1 MIMGK
6 IEIDSRRKKT
16 KNGYILSSMCCVVQE
31 LKTKLQ
37 TNFNIPATNS
47 QGALQL
53 VRATADWV
61 DRSLRSPLSV
71 RVFWP
76 LRVPNT
82 TTLVPF
88 VSGPHHLLFQ
98 VPPKRNG
105 KSGLNGSRH
114 LPASNLVLGRLWVI
128 VFGGAL
134 RRRVPHRRP
143 IMAVRPS

>member
-6 IEIDSRRKKT
+6 IEIDSRRKK
-16 KNGYILSSMCCVVQE
+16 KENGYILSSMCCVVQE

-71 RVFWP
+71 RVFLAP
-76 LRVPNT
+76 T
-82 TTLVPF
+82 
-88 VSGPHHLLFQ
+88 GP
-98 VPPKRNG
+98 
-105 KSGLNGSRH
+105 
-114 LPASNLVLGRLWVI
+114 
-128 VFGGAL
+128 
-134 RRRVPHRRP
+134 
-143 IMAVRPS
+143 